1 MGWKNQKER
10 REYRIENGRKRRRG
24 GKYRIENG
32 RERRREDN
40 TELRMGGREGGGEVQ
55 N

>member
-32 RERRREDN
+32 RERRRGED
-40 TELRMGGREGGGEVQ
+40 TELRMGGREGGERIR